1 MDRFHSYYLGSIGRE
16 PTYKPFTL
24 NPGTE
29 MTPELLRSLVNR
41 FAIEKVMR
49 YDVLASPWER
59 DFEIFSRPQREP
71 WKPDNRLAANF
82 ARNITK
88 TFEGYYIGVP
98 VIVSH
103 DEPVRNKWLADY
115 FARVDQAD
123 IDADISEGCS
133 KYGNAFELLYS
144 DEGGDPCSTCVDARS
159 AFVVY
164 DNTVKHL
171 PMFGVTI
178 SLDEEGV
185 SNGEWFDEY
194 GVTRYREEVDGIV
207 FGDTEPHN
215 FGGIPLIEYV
225 QDSAREGLY
234 ESAMSLIDAFNR
246 CISEKANDVEYFADA
261 YMLVTGA
268 QLPDDFKE
276 DLRKLKVI
284 NIWGSGDGSGLGV
297 SFLQK
302 PNADSTQENLLNRL
316 ETLLYKTS
324 MVPDITDAS
333 FYTASGEALE
343 KRLMPMDNMAKTK
356 DRKFVASVRRRLKLL
371 ASYPTSPLD
380 DDDWVQTRVVMR
392 RNEPKN
398 IAAEASTASSLS
410 GIVSQRTQLGLLS
423 FVDNPESEIERI
435 NDEKANSAA
444 ISTDGYETARSTCRD
459 ATMYEITSILG
470 KRKRGEITYNNAVR
484 MLEKIGVDEE
494 TARSYL
500 DDRDTE

>member
-1 MDRFHSYYLGSIGRE
+1 MMSRFHSYYFGSMGCE
-16 PTYKPFTL
+16 PMYKPFTL
-24 NPGTE
+24 NVGTE
-29 MTPELLRSLVNR
+29 MTPDVLLGLISR
-41 FAIEKVMR
+41 FAAEKVPR

-59 DFEIFSRPQREP
+59 DFEIFSRPKKEP

-98 VIVSH
+98 AVVSH
-103 DEPVRNKWLADY
+103 DEPIRNQWLSDY
-115 FARVDQAD
+115 FSRVNQAD
-123 IDADISEGCS
+123 IDADLSEGCS

-144 DEGGDPCSTCVDARS
+144 DEDGDPCSTYVDARS

-164 DNTVKHL
+164 DNTVKHM
-171 PMFGVTI
+171 PMFGVTV
-178 SLDEEGV
+178 SVDDDGV
-185 SNGEWFDEY
+185 VNGEWFDHDSVTSYRY
-194 GVTRYREEVDGIV
+194 GSDGV
-207 FGDTEPHN
+207 SFGPTVPHN

-225 QDSAREGLY
+225 QDSSREGLY

-246 CISEKANDVEYFADA
+246 CISEKSNDVEYFADA

-268 QLPDDFKE
+268 KLPDDFKE
-276 DLRKLKVI
+276 DLRKLKII
-284 NIWGSGDGSGLGV
+284 NMWGDGPNLSV

-302 PNADSTQENLLNRL
+302 PDADSTQENLLNRL

-324 MVPDITDAS
+324 MVPDITDSS

-356 DRKFVASVRRRLKLL
+356 DRKFVASIRHRLKLL
-371 ASYPTSPLD
+371 ASYPTSALD
-380 DDDWVQTRVVMR
+380 DDDWIQARVVMR

-398 IAAEASTASSLS
+398 IDAEASTASRLS

-423 FVDNPESEIERI
+423 FVDDPASEIDRI
-435 NDEKANSAA
+435 NAEKASKAA
-444 ISTDGYETARSTCRD
+444 ISADGYETARAPRRE

-470 KRKRGEITYNNAVR
+470 KRKRGDITYNNAVR
-484 MLEKIGVDEE
+484 MLERIGVDEDE
-494 TARSYL
+494 AVRL
-500 DDRDTE
+500 LEDKDPE